1 MLSQQLAVSGAGK
14 LPSLIRVDD
23 EVVRVATLIKRHA
36 QSTDDQWRIEK
47 LTHGPTNHSSGKEV
61 QDCNQ
66 V

>member
-23 EVVRVATLIKRHA
+23 EVVRVSTLIKRHTQCA
-36 QSTDDQWRIEK
+36 DYQGSVEK
-47 LTHGPTNHSSGKEV
+47 LAHGPTDHSPGKEI
-61 QDCNQ
+61 QDCDQ